1 MTVVSNST
9 TSTST
14 LKGSL
19 DKVDLW
25 SSWAVYASICFLG
38 ALLLG
43 VVWGY
48 RRDKRDEL
56 NLRKVY
62 LNKERIYINLYLE
75 PIPADQLANLE
86 NDEEDYDAIQ

>member
-1 MTVVSNST
+1 M
-9 TSTST
+9 
-14 LKGSL
+14 
-19 DKVDLW
+19 
-25 SSWAVYASICFLG
+25 G

-75 PIPADQLANLE
+75 PIPADQLANME